1 VKIGIFLTFDYSLQA
16 WNSGGVLNRELRI
29 YEELAKTFGL
39 EFTFFT
45 YGDSDEF
52 DLDISKKFKIVP
64 IYSLTKKYSNKY
76 LQIIS
81 SLIIPLRIKKE
92 IKELD
97 ILHQHQLH
105 GVWIPIICKFLYKK
119 KLLIRTGYDMHY
131 FSIKDNK
138 SLAVKTFYKFLTYI
152 SLRYS
157 DIYTVTSKEDQKRL
171 IKQYKKIIKII
182 RIRPNWVK
190 RVDQK
195 AVDDRSKTNI
205 LSVGRLEYQKNYK
218 QLLKEFENTKDTYKI
233 TIIGTG
239 SQKNFLLNSAKNM
252 NIDLDIVQNMG
263 NENLVQMYKHFKY
276 YISFSLF
283 EGNPKTVLEAMAAGC
298 IPICS
303 NIPSHSEIV
312 EDNFNGIL
320 FDLNNPNIL
329 KKLDFLNGDEVS
341 TEKLKINA
349 LKKVREDN
357 SIQLLSVNMYSDY
370 KLITS

>member
-1 VKIGIFLTFDYSLQA
+1 MKIGIFLTFDYSLQA
-16 WNSGGVLNRELRI
+16 WNSGGVMNRELRI

-39 EFTFFT
+39 DFTFFT

-152 SLRYS
+152 SLRFS

-263 NENLVQMYKHFKY
+263 NENLVQMYKNFKY

-312 EDNFNGIL
+312 EDNVNGIL

>member
-16 WNSGGVLNRELRI
+16 WNSGGVMNRELRI

-39 EFTFFT
+39 DFTFFT

-138 SLAVKTFYKFLTYI
+138 SLTVKTFYKFLTYI
-152 SLRYS
+152 SLRFS

-171 IKQYKKIIKII
+171 IKKYKKIIKII

-252 NIDLDIVQNMG
+252 NIDLDILQNMG
-263 NENLVQMYKHFKY
+263 NENLVQMYKNFKY

>member
-1 VKIGIFLTFDYSLQA
+1 MKIGIFLTFDYSLQA
-16 WNSGGVLNRELRI
+16 WNSGGVMNRELRI

-39 EFTFFT
+39 DFTFFT

-138 SLAVKTFYKFLTYI
+138 SLTVKTFYKFLTYI
-152 SLRYS
+152 SLRFS

-171 IKQYKKIIKII
+171 IKKYKKIIKII

-252 NIDLDIVQNMG
+252 NIDLDILQNMG
-263 NENLVQMYKHFKY
+263 NENLVQMYKNFKY

-312 EDNFNGIL
+312 EDNVNGIL

>member
-16 WNSGGVLNRELRI
+16 WNSGGVMNRELRI

-39 EFTFFT
+39 DFTFFT

-138 SLAVKTFYKFLTYI
+138 SLTVKTFYKFLTYI
-152 SLRYS
+152 SLRFS

-171 IKQYKKIIKII
+171 IKKYKKIIKII

-252 NIDLDIVQNMG
+252 NIDLDILQNMG
-263 NENLVQMYKHFKY
+263 NENLVQMYKNFKY

-312 EDNFNGIL
+312 EDNVNGIL

>member
-16 WNSGGVLNRELRI
+16 WNSGGVMNRELRI

-39 EFTFFT
+39 DFTFFT

-138 SLAVKTFYKFLTYI
+138 SLTVKTFYKFLTYI
-152 SLRYS
+152 SLRFS

-171 IKQYKKIIKII
+171 IKKYKKIIKII

-263 NENLVQMYKHFKY
+263 NENLVQMYKNFKY

-312 EDNFNGIL
+312 EDNVNGIL